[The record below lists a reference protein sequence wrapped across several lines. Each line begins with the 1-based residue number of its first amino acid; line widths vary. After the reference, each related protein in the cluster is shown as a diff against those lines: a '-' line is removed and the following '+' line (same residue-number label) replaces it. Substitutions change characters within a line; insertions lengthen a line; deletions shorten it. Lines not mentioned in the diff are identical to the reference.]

1 MVRRAGWVVTIP
13 LAVVPVVLSNSKPP
27 STLSMLATV
36 ALVVVPLTQRAQ
48 TGLRARARLGL
59 ATMGLPHQA
68 QRLAGAREQLAE
80 TLTAVL
86 VCPTQLPAQPYF
98 TAGVGQEKAAQAEP
112 AGAEMT
118 AQRARRTQAGV
129 AGLILGRV
137 TLVVPVS

>member
-1 MVRRAGWVVTIP
+1 
-13 LAVVPVVLSNSKPP
+13 
-27 STLSMLATV
+27 MLVTV

-68 QRLAGAREQLAE
+68 QRLAVAGAREQLAE

-98 TAGVGQEKAAQAEP
+98 TAGVGQAKVAQAEP
-112 AGAEMT
+112 AGAEMP
-118 AQRARRTQAGV
+118 AQRAQRTQAVV
-129 AGLILGRV
+129 AGLLLGLV
-137 TLVVPVS
+137 TLVVPVL